1 MKAKAMK
8 KTLSCIL
15 ALTLT
20 ASMMAENL
28 TAFATLDAPGIVEE
42 DNVIA
47 PVAVK
52 ASQLMNAA
60 KTGVY
65 GSDKVEL
72 KSMKI
77 EAPTDF
83 RLYATS
89 GMDDEAIAKE
99 FAKVSV
105 VATFTKYVVKEGVKT
120 ANGTLVLSAPLYDE
134 TDENGFAYAKK
145 STDDLEAGQFSV
157 IGNTEPTWEAVDKTD
172 TDVYVVG
179 DNPYELDLYVFD
191 SLGET
196 YEKTNDTHVDDDEVY
211 FKRTDSYVEASNEQK
226 GNGDVTKYLLD
237 TDDTH
242 YALTEDTTA
251 QDNVNYFSV
260 EVSWQVVQ
268 NTDITYVANPKTS
281 GWYEESGGVYSLTGD
296 ETPTEGKTYYTQD
309 GVVYEAVTPV
319 GTENPSGEGW
329 YEMGNTE
336 YVPTTDTTVEGG
348 KTYYKQ
354 SPNYEPV
361 NVPTPSN
368 PHDEG
373 WYVMVQDSDT
383 TEYEVS
389 SDTTPESNKT
399 YYKKVVQV
407 TLKTPTQ
414 SDNPYENVWYTN
426 SVNNGVIAVEQSYVN
441 SKPSDTYY
449 VKKDKYTDVTSTLTR
464 GTNPNEEGWVEA
476 EKSTVVTEDEYID
489 EDTTYY
495 IYTPAGKGPVDF
507 SKLKVHDGEEFAIAV
522 KVDAATLAVNAGEL
536 AVDSTDTKLNDL
548 SEKDGEAY
556 KKGVEYAYFV
566 SAKDKKYYLGQT
578 INVGFLNDYIEL
590 YNNDGT
596 KFELPEGTSQAVTL
610 EYKKA
615 ISIAGSTTY
624 QDETYETFNNDD
636 FLAYNV
642 DGEIDAKI
650 DKEDTTKV
658 VVVDKGTAGKD
669 YYAKITAENQ
679 ASDKFWS
686 EKSGTHR
693 ISFYWQPK
701 DSAVANLLNLEYPLI
716 ISANI
721 YIEQQD
727 VTGLSLNEEAKTYKT
742 AYSLNQSF
750 TFGAEKWSDAV
761 IDVATNVKDATSYL
775 FYAPTTYNGET
786 YAWYL
791 ADTVDEIA
799 ALNNATEQTYADKLK
814 NLDDVTSQ
822 VKVTLDTSKAT
833 AEGATTK
840 ATIEFGGQTLE
851 LTDIKVASSKIST
864 AAVTVKEVEGADE
877 RTANVKVNNSTVTG
891 VVFANRDTL
900 DFVKGEVEIEF
911 TYASGVK
918 NTIDLAE
925 KIDLFTT
932 DAAGTKPAKDAT
944 VDQETGNTD
953 KFITLYY
960 QGEDKPDDGLEIKIP
975 AMIITDVLTIETEL
989 GEGYKKVYYKGETPD
1004 VTGIQA
1010 KIRHTSWQQEA
1021 KSEWADLA
1029 TLAKDSN
1036 WTITWATDKLTN
1048 DTAGTD
1054 ESHALTI
1061 AYSKGIVSAET
1072 FESTEDQISVV
1083 TDYITG
1089 FTLSETPVK
1098 SFVQGTYP
1106 FSTVQITELQLSD
1119 VISGV
1124 KITPN
1129 LASKNGEAGNPVLL
1143 SEFATSEYKALAT
1156 VAEAVPT
1163 TQVLTTKG
1171 KKTINVTLTPAA
1183 IASITTTTPIQKS
1196 YEITVEEVAVK
1207 EAKFAMEGDSVNA
1220 DDRIGTGAG
1229 TVNYGDDTIVT
1240 SFTPADGKTV
1250 KVSDIITT
1258 NTAVILTYTDGKKE
1272 IVTSGLVFALKDGDI
1287 DASTE
1292 RTTKTAFVIKN
1303 STGTQEVEV
1312 PVTIKIENQKAAEL
1326 VSLKAYNS
1334 TTSATEAD
1342 VVEVPCEAFVDD
1354 TTVTAESTVQRF
1366 IATFKDANDDV
1377 FTEEYKSIEDFLKK
1391 WEIDTTGANVLD
1403 TSAVTAAGSEKTLG
1417 LTFKGNQVEG
1427 KEIKATVKYAVI
1439 KDYVNGWSIKAPTK
1453 TNYLAS
1459 EIDDKNMIV
1468 PADGYITILH
1478 ADKKLF
1484 EKGEEKIALADIFAD
1499 ESETPRIAVTA
1510 TTGTEKI
1517 TYTLKYQGTD
1527 LKTTSIPLSD
1537 KDFTIEIVADV
1548 IKEVKLTAP
1557 TNKISGYFDGQ
1568 AIEITDGSVLITPE
1582 LGDPETLDIP
1592 KILSGYNSTDT
1603 NSWYSHADVVYSY
1616 VDKTTGEKKTDVLVK
1631 AAGAAETDPKVI
1643 SAAAAKSGN
1652 ITVTITIDDQTV
1664 SFDLEVQ
1671 QNVAASLTLGDG
1683 VLNAT
1688 SGKVEGTVKDDDGN
1702 VVPALTFIDT
1712 VAKKADGTTPD
1723 TSKGEYFEGTVTD
1736 IAAKL
1741 GDYYE
1746 NVLVTYK
1753 DGSKKVLAAADA
1765 SNFTL
1770 TGFNADK
1777 VGEQT
1782 VTIEYKNKDLDEA
1795 ITTTFTVTVLAD
1807 YINNVAF
1814 KDADNKKIGTIGA
1827 YVTSKS
1833 LFQTGDKAIL
1843 TYAGSGKTVTV
1854 DLTDEKQFSKYFA
1867 FAEGKAPDFSKVV
1880 TGTPAVAELT
1890 FKGNPDTAPA
1900 DAIAADKLKLNY
1912 TVAADTAKVAIEG
1925 DPIVCEPGAFPASAL
1940 SATKVKTT
1948 FTNSKETEEKTLLEV
1963 MSDSRY
1969 LVTID
1974 NRLTGTKAAT
1984 ETLNA
1989 AAQTPGEHIIYVS
2002 WIDTDTIT
2010 EVNYDTVPSITF
2022 YASSR
2027 TVTDVTVT
2035 DPEFVEVNQYDTAY
2049 DTVDEIVA
2057 KWADETFAITVT
2069 YSDGKTETFRGDEIV
2084 TEASKDN
2091 GIFVIECDDYS
2102 VNTAKVYNFTIT
2114 SPLVGDKEVTIPV
2127 TVKAVSAAE
2136 ISKVSVPTKREYAV
2150 GQELDVTGWRI
2161 KVPDGAAGT
2170 KEIAV
2175 TKEMV
2180 SGFDT
2185 SKVTE
2190 DGKYMV
2196 LKVTYGGKT
2205 LTYDDVFTVV
2215 KPDTALSITLTT
2227 LPKKLEYSPSESI
2240 SIEGAKADIYY
2251 QYGSSE
2257 KYTVKNVTLT
2267 DDMFDS
2273 LSFTNPLDT
2282 TSGSVLKTTILGK
2295 FKNTVVNTPG
2305 NIQLVTNPAE
2315 NYITVN
2321 VKVLRGIEITGY
2333 KKDYYVA
2340 TAIDILGSTTTAD
2353 KLDLETGN
2361 VTMTYQDGTT
2371 TTITLKEFVA
2381 KNPSGITY
2389 NSKTATANTS
2399 VETGKDEITLS
2410 YAEGGVTKTTT
2421 AKLNLIE
2428 NSVTGI
2434 EVANAPTKSAYAE
2447 GDAFDATG
2455 LTVNVKLATD
2465 GETDKHE
2472 VAAAGKCV
2480 IETENDISKIAN
2492 DGKFHIYGFDSSK
2505 AAAKQTLTI
2514 AYKETETSE
2523 TVSAQFDVAINAI
2536 GYKSMTIDAATE
2548 ADVKGKTWITANTQ
2562 DDILEILADA
2572 VITLVKNDE
2581 KATTETVDLF
2591 DEDGNIT
2598 TGFVIAPVDFTS
2610 TGAKTVTITYGD
2622 LKIEIPITVSVKQI
2636 VDAEVVTTLAGLS
2649 DDDKAKV
2656 TSLPVMEYEVGAE
2669 FDRSKGFLKVVF
2681 NNDKT
2686 DYVPFTDERILV
2698 QSFDTSAI
2706 SDAMKFN
2713 IIYLDDETFKAAT
2726 LTVKVTAPKIT
2737 VKSITPETTELTY
2750 EKNEELTYLN
2760 TKVDILYGSDTTP
2773 VTMTLAEGIE
2783 AEKLS
2788 VTIKTAGEEG
2798 GEVEAI
2804 DNTKAGEYV
2813 LTITSREDSNA
2824 ASATINVK
2832 ITEKSAVSLTLDK
2845 AEFEV
2850 PFGAQFDAAAIAAL
2864 QIKATVKYD
2873 DETETVYDL
2882 VKDADKFTIDSSA
2895 VNTNKAGTYDIKV
2908 TLKEDTDIFAVI
2920 KLTVREKIAV
2930 SSLTL
2935 SKTSYEYKVGDTI
2948 AIDAKATITYSEGDP
2963 AKDIALDNALLKV
2976 EIYDENDKLIDGV
2989 DSIAKIPND
2998 KAAVYKIKVMA
3009 AEDVTKSATIT
3020 VTVKETGKIDVDEED
3035 PTPVVPVSENAVV
3048 AFEKSGEDWVEKAGY
3063 DSLTAAFDKTAYG
3076 AKTATGDYMFVITGK
3091 VSEAKALKFPANAKS
3106 ITIVGDEDAE
3116 LNLGKAT
3123 TINAKNADI
3132 TLNVKVTGAGLNV
3145 SVGAGKTL
3153 TVGSLVEKLGKVAGN
3168 KNSSKF
3174 VATGDVTVDN
3184 IQTFA
3189 EVDVNGDSVLTIN
3202 TKGKM
3207 NNIAKLKA
3215 QVRFIDNTS
3224 TAAGITADQA
3234 IFHLVQNTGAKQQF
3248 AKVTLAGITAGDD
3261 SFVEV
3266 CIEDSNLEEVKLD
3279 ETTPTVLWTTGAADL
3294 TKDGKI
3300 SIVNSD
3306 DENNELSAVSYNKNK
3321 EIRAEN
3327 TALLEVEIGE
3337 DQLTFSSFEKAFEYL
3352 ADKSGAA
3359 TITLNGPATL
3369 AKATLPKGLS
3379 SLTIKGDGTAAL
3391 TVNATAIKATYDLAF
3406 INVPIIAKA
3415 ASATALP
3422 INLAISTTGSKL
3434 TIEDVMFDAKSV
3446 KLSGNKKATEL
3457 VIGGVNGVVDNIE
3470 NFAKVT
3476 VSGAIAA
3483 NKKLTVGTI
3492 AFDGG
3497 QLSLGNGAAAKI
3509 DNIEGTGVLG
3519 LTKAATA
3526 KKFKAIT
3533 LTAMSADAKV
3543 TLVKVET
3550 EADGNGY
3557 KIMVIKDGDFE
3568 AGTVIFADKSKG
3580 AIKYGGDDA
3589 QFDASELAEG
3599 AELELNNKKVTL
3611 VIK

>member
-1 MKAKAMK
+1 
-8 KTLSCIL
+8 
-15 ALTLT
+15 
-20 ASMMAENL
+20 
-28 TAFATLDAPGIVEE
+28 
-42 DNVIA
+42 
-47 PVAVK
+47 
-52 ASQLMNAA
+52 
-60 KTGVY
+60 
-65 GSDKVEL
+65 
-72 KSMKI
+72 
-77 EAPTDF
+77 
-83 RLYATS
+83 
-89 GMDDEAIAKE
+89 
-99 FAKVSV
+99 
-105 VATFTKYVVKEGVKT
+105 
-120 ANGTLVLSAPLYDE
+120 
-134 TDENGFAYAKK
+134 
-145 STDDLEAGQFSV
+145 
-157 IGNTEPTWEAVDKTD
+157 
-172 TDVYVVG
+172 
-179 DNPYELDLYVFD
+179 
-191 SLGET
+191 
-196 YEKTNDTHVDDDEVY
+196 
-211 FKRTDSYVEASNEQK
+211 
-226 GNGDVTKYLLD
+226 
-237 TDDTH
+237 
-242 YALTEDTTA
+242 
-251 QDNVNYFSV
+251 
-260 EVSWQVVQ
+260 
-268 NTDITYVANPKTS
+268 
-281 GWYEESGGVYSLTGD
+281 
-296 ETPTEGKTYYTQD
+296 
-309 GVVYEAVTPV
+309 
-319 GTENPSGEGW
+319 
-329 YEMGNTE
+329 MGNTE

-960 QGEDKPDDGLEIKIP
+960 QGEDKSDTASVNEIKIP
-975 AMIITDVLTIETEL
+975 AKIITDVLTIETEL

-1010 KIRHTSWQQEA
+1010 KIKHTSWQQEA

-1029 TLAKDSN
+1029 TLANDSN

-1106 FSTVQITELQLSD
+1106 FSSVQITALQLSD

-1143 SEFATSEYKALAT
+1143 SDFATSEYKDLAKVT
-1156 VAEAVPT
+1156 EAAAQT
-1163 TQVLTTKG
+1163 LTTKG
-1171 KKTINVTLTPAA
+1171 KKTINVTLTPAT

-1207 EAKFAMEGDSVNA
+1207 EAKFAMKGDSVDA
-1220 DDRIGTGAG
+1220 ADRIGTGAG
-1229 TVNYGDDTIVT
+1229 TMNYAFDTIVT

-1250 KVSDIITT
+1250 KVSDITTT

-1272 IVTSGLVFALKDGDI
+1272 VVTSGLTFALKDGDI

-1292 RTTKTAFVIKN
+1292 RTTKTTIVVKKD
-1303 STGTQEVEV
+1303 TTEVEV

-1334 TTSATEAD
+1334 TTSATEEN

-1354 TTVTAESTVQRF
+1354 TTVTTESTVQRF
-1366 IATFKDANDDV
+1366 IATFKDANGAP

-1459 EIDDKNMIV
+1459 EIDDKKMIV

-1527 LKTTSIPLSD
+1527 LKTASSKLD
-1537 KDFTIEIVADV
+1537 DRDFTIEIVADV

-1631 AAGAAETDPKVI
+1631 AAGAADTDPKVI
-1643 SAAAAKSGN
+1643 SAAAAKSGK

-1683 VLNAT
+1683 VLKT
-1688 SGKVEGTVKDDDGN
+1688 GSTTEYEGTVKDDAGK
-1702 VVPALTFIDT
+1702 VVPALTFANT
-1712 VAKKADGTTPD
+1712 EAKKDDGTTKD
-1723 TSKGEYFEGTVTD
+1723 TSKGVYFEGQMTD
-1736 IAAKL
+1736 LATEL
-1741 GDYYE
+1741 GDFYK

-1753 DGSKKVLAAADA
+1753 DGSKKVLTSTDA

-1807 YINNVAF
+1807 YINDVAF
-1814 KDADNKKIGTIGA
+1814 KNGSNNEIGTIGA

-1833 LFQTGDKAIL
+1833 LFKTGDKAIL

-1880 TGTPAVAELT
+1880 TEPATAELT

-1900 DAIAADKLKLNY
+1900 DAIAAAKLKLNY
-1912 TVAADTAKVAIEG
+1912 TVAADTAAVAVVG
-1925 DPIVCEPGAFPASAL
+1925 DSIICEPGAFPAAAL
-1940 SATKVKTT
+1940 SATKVITT
-1948 FTNSKETEEKTLLEV
+1948 FVESGETEEKTLLEV
-1963 MSDSRY
+1963 MSDPRY

-1989 AAQTPGEHIIYVS
+1989 AAQTPGDHIIYVS

-2010 EVNYDTVPSITF
+2010 EVAYGTAPYDTDPYDTVPSITF
-2022 YASSR
+2022 YATSR
-2027 TVTDVTVT
+2027 TVTDVTAT
-2035 DPEFVEVNQYDTAY
+2035 APEFVEVNQYDTNY
-2049 DTVDEIVA
+2049 DEVKDIVA
-2057 KWADETFAITVT
+2057 KWADKTFAITVT
-2069 YSDGKTETFRGDEIV
+2069 FSDGKTQTFRGDEIV
-2084 TEASKDN
+2084 VEASKAN
-2091 GIFVIECDDYS
+2091 GIFAIECDDYS

-2127 TVKAVSAAE
+2127 TVKAVSAEAIE
-2136 ISKVSVPTKREYAV
+2136 KNGNPGVTTYAV
-2150 GQELDVTGWRI
+2150 GQKLNVTGWSI
-2161 KVPDGAAGT
+2161 IVPDGKGGT
-2170 KEIAV
+2170 KPIDV

-2215 KPDTALSITLTT
+2215 KPANVTAIKLTT
-2227 LPKKLEYSPSESI
+2227 LPTKVEYAPSESI
-2240 SIEGAKADIYY
+2240 SIEGAKADIIYSY
-2251 QYGSSE
+2251 HSSD
-2257 KYTVKNVTLT
+2257 YTVENVTLT
-2267 DDMFDS
+2267 NDMFS
-2273 LSFTNPLDT
+2273 ELKFTSTPDT
-2282 TSGSVLKTTILGK
+2282 TSGSVLKTTITGK
-2295 FKNTVVNTPG
+2295 IKAD
-2305 NIQLVTNPAE
+2305 LVTGTPADVVFTYGDPVE

-2333 KKDYYVA
+2333 KKDYYLA
-2340 TAIDILGSTTTAD
+2340 YNNTGLDIASDAD
-2353 KLDLETGN
+2353 ELDLETGN

-2371 TTITLKEFVA
+2371 TPITLKDFVA
-2381 KNPSGITY
+2381 KYPTGITY
-2389 NSKTATANTS
+2389 KDAQATAETA
-2399 VETGKDEITLS
+2399 VEKGKDEITLT
-2410 YAEGGVTKTTT
+2410 YTEGGVQKTTT
-2421 AKLNLIE
+2421 AKLNLKE

-2523 TVSAQFDVAINAI
+2523 TVSAEFDVVINAI
-2536 GYKSMTIDAATE
+2536 GYKDMTIDAATE

-2622 LKIEIPITVSVKQI
+2622 LKIEIPITVNVKQI
-2636 VDAEVVTTLAGLS
+2636 VTAEVVTTLAGLS

-2681 NNDKT
+2681 NNDKV

-2832 ITEKSAVSLTLDK
+2832 ITEKSAVSLTLNK

-2882 VKDADKFTIDSSA
+2882 VKDVDKFTIDSSA

-3009 AEDVTKSATIT
+3009 AEDVTKTATINL
-3020 VTVKETGKIDVDEED
+3020 KIEDKGKIDYDEDD
-3035 PTPVVPVSENAVV
+3035 PTPVVPVSESPVV
-3048 AFEKSGEDWVEKAGY
+3048 AFEKSGDEWVEKAGY

-3091 VSEAKALKFPANAKS
+3091 VSEAKALKFPANANS
-3106 ITIVGDEDAE
+3106 ITIVGDESAE

-3123 TINAKNADI
+3123 TINVKKADI

-3145 SVGAGKTL
+3145 TVGAGKTL

-3168 KNSSKF
+3168 KNGSKF

-3184 IQTFA
+3184 IQSFA
-3189 EVDVNGDSVLTIN
+3189 EVDVNNGSVLTIN

-3207 NNIAKLKA
+3207 NNIAKLRA
-3215 QVRFIDNTS
+3215 EVRFIDNTS

-3266 CIEDSNLEEVKLD
+3266 CIEDSNLEEVVLD
-3279 ETTPTVLWTTGAADL
+3279 ETTPSVLWTTGAADL

-3300 SIVNSD
+3300 TIHNED
-3306 DENNELSAVSYNKNK
+3306 AKGNELSAVSYNKNK

-3327 TALLEVEIGE
+3327 TALLEVAVGE
-3337 DQLTFSSFEKAFEYL
+3337 EDEVTFSSFEKAFEYL
-3352 ADKSGAA
+3352 AAKSGAA
-3359 TITLNGPATL
+3359 VITLTDNATMKT
-3369 AKATLPKGLS
+3369 AALPKGLS
-3379 SLTIKGDGTAAL
+3379 SLTIASDGEAAL

-3406 INVPIIAKA
+3406 VNVPIIAKA
-3415 ASATALP
+3415 ASAAGLP
-3422 INLAISTTGSKL
+3422 INLAITTTGSKL
-3434 TIEDVMFDAKSV
+3434 TLEDVSFQAKSV
-3446 KLSGNKKATEL
+3446 KLGGNKKVTEL
-3457 VIGGVNGVVDNIE
+3457 VIKGANSVVDNIE
-3470 NFAKVT
+3470 NFAKIT
-3476 VSGAIAA
+3476 AEGSIAA
-3483 NKKLTVGTI
+3483 NKKLTAGTI
-3492 AFDGG
+3492 AFNDGFI
-3497 QLSLGNGAAAKI
+3497 SLGNGAAATI
-3509 DNIEGTGVLG
+3509 TSIEGTGTIG
-3519 LTKAATA
+3519 LTKAETA

-3533 LTAMSADAKV
+3533 LSGMGADA
-3543 TLVKVET
+3543 TIALVQVEFKAENSAAT
-3550 EADGNGY
+3550 YAVVVDGS
-3557 KIMVIKDGDFE
+3557 FE

-3580 AIKYGGDDA
+3580 AVDYTKIDA
-3589 QFDASELAEG
+3589 TGLKTDGTLTN
-3599 AELELNNKKVTL
+3599 NNKKVTL
-3611 VIK
+3611 G